1 VAFSRVAGVLARRLR
16 QAEVLGLL
24 FAGFVLGP
32 SVLGVVL
39 PAVYHTLFL
48 NGAVSLVLSAFSWV
62 GAALLLLLAGAEVD
76 LRILRAEI
84 RPGTLAAAGA
94 IIPSLAAGTVFS
106 WLVLHRGAPYGFF
119 LGIVLSVT
127 AVSVA
132 AKLLLE
138 RDAMRRRY
146 AQVIMAAGV
155 ASEVLVWVL
164 VSVLASVHSS
174 SPVLAALRSA
184 VYAVGFFLIMMT
196 VGRRLTFWAMRRVA
210 DIPGVIQGQRWLSLV
225 LTFLAA
231 ALTQFLGL
239 HVLLGAFVVGVL
251 LSQAPRTDRPWVEGV
266 QALTME
272 LLAPIF
278 FVLAGMRVDVFQLG
292 SPAASGLVLLLFV
305 VASLVKVGFS
315 VLGARLGG
323 LQGWEATLVGTGLN
337 LKGGTDVIVAI
348 IGVESGLLSV
358 RAYSMYT
365 VVAMLTVLVSPTLL
379 RILAA
384 KAPPG
389 PQEMARLNREEAKR
403 RAYLPRVER
412 LLVPVLPA
420 LLPHAV
426 ARVMEQIAR
435 AKRQEHETFDI
446 ATFEAV
452 SAAPAEP
459 LEGLA
464 LAQARESLS
473 AAGQLAEGEVRQ
485 RHMAGSDIPPLIFD
499 AATDHDLIAIGAD
512 RPAPALALSLGPLQ
526 DRIIEEARTNVLVI
540 VEGDNRASAPAE
552 RILVA
557 INGLE
562 HSLAAAD
569 VAAYLARA
577 ANAELVLFNVRHLT
591 RESLV
596 WHGQERRGLLEAT
609 GYRTLR
615 EAMFRIAPL
624 GVCVSTRVE
633 VGEDPGTE
641 IVREL
646 WRRPYQLV
654 VLGAVDR
661 GAGYRLDLGAC
672 IPTVLT
678 QSRTPAVLLVSRD
691 A

>member
-1 VAFSRVAGVLARRLR
+1 MRGLSEQQLLLALVDLAVILVFSRAAGVLARRLR
-16 QAEVLGLL
+16 QAEVLGQL
-24 FAGFVLGP
+24 FAGFVL
-32 SVLGVVL
+32 
-39 PAVYHTLFL
+39 
-48 NGAVSLVLSAFSWV
+48 VLSGFSWV
-62 GAALLLLLAGAEVD
+62 GAILLLLLAGTEVD

-94 IIPSLAAGTVFS
+94 IVPSLAAGTVFA
-106 WLVLHRGAPYGFF
+106 WLALHKGAPDGFF

-132 AKLLLE
+132 AKFLLE
-138 RDAMRRRY
+138 GDAMRRRY

-164 VSVLASVHSS
+164 VSVVAAVHSS
-174 SPVLAALRSA
+174 SPVLTALRSA

-210 DIPGVIQGQRWLSLV
+210 DTPGLIQGQRWLSLV
-225 LTFLAA
+225 LALLAA

-251 LSQAPRTDRPWVEGV
+251 LSQTPRTDQPFVEGV

-272 LLAPIF
+272 LLVPVF
-278 FVLAGMRVDVFQLG
+278 FVLAGMRVNVFQLG
-292 SPAASGLVLLLFV
+292 GPASIGLVLLLFV
-305 VASLVKVGFS
+305 VASLVKGCFS
-315 VLGARLGG
+315 ALGARLGG
-323 LQGWEATLVGTGLN
+323 LRGWEAPLVGTGLN

-365 VVAMLTVLVSPTLL
+365 VVAMLTVLVSPTLMK
-379 RILAA
+379 ILAA

-389 PQEMARLNREEAKR
+389 REEMARLKREEAKR
-403 RAYLPRVER
+403 QAYLPRVER
-412 LLVPVLPA
+412 VLVPVLPD

-426 ARVMEQIAR
+426 ARVVEQIAR

-452 SAAPAEP
+452 SAVPAEP

-464 LAQARESLS
+464 GAQARGRLS
-473 AAGQLAEGEVRQ
+473 AGGHLAEGEVRQ
-485 RHMAGSDIPPLIFD
+485 RRMAVPDVLPPILD
-499 AATDHDLIAIGAD
+499 AATDRDLIAIGAG
-512 RPAPALALSLGPLQ
+512 RPAPMALSLGPLQ
-526 DRIIEEARTNVLVI
+526 DRIIDQARTNVLV
-540 VEGDNRASAPAE
+540 VVDRDDRACASLE

-569 VAAYLARA
+569 VAAYLAKA

-596 WHGQERRGLLEAT
+596 WQDPERRGLLEAA

-615 EAMFRIAPL
+615 EAMFRIAPS
-624 GVCVSTRVE
+624 GVRVSMRVE
-633 VGEDPGTE
+633 LGEDPGAE

-646 WRRPYQLV
+646 QRRPYQLV
-654 VLGAVDR
+654 ALGAVNR
-661 GAGYRLDLGAC
+661 GAGRRLDLGSC

>member
-1 VAFSRVAGVLARRLR
+1 MRGLSEQQLLLALVDLAVILVFSRAAGVLARRLR
-16 QAEVLGLL
+16 QAEVLGQL
-24 FAGFVLGP
+24 FAGFLLGP

-48 NGAVSLVLSAFSWV
+48 NGAVSLVLSGFSWV
-62 GAALLLLLAGAEVD
+62 GAALLLLLAGTEVD

-106 WLVLHRGAPYGFF
+106 WLALHRGAPYGFF

-138 RDAMRRRY
+138 GDAMRRRY
-146 AQVIMAAGV
+146 AQVIMDAGV

-164 VSVLASVHSS
+164 VSVLAAVHSS

-184 VYAVGFFLIMMT
+184 VYAVGFFVVMMT
-196 VGRRLTFWAMRRVA
+196 VGRRLTFWAMRHVA
-210 DIPGVIQGQRWLSLV
+210 DIPGVIQGQRSLSLV
-225 LTFLAA
+225 LAFLAA
-231 ALTQFLGL
+231 ALTQALGL
-239 HVLLGAFVVGVL
+239 HVLLGAFVAGVIL
-251 LSQAPRTDRPWVEGV
+251 GHAPRADRPFVGSL

-305 VASLVKVGFS
+305 VATLVKVGFS
-315 VLGARLGG
+315 ALGARLGG
-323 LQGWEATLVGTGLN
+323 LRGWEAPLVGAGLN

-358 RAYSMYT
+358 RAYTMYA
-365 VVAMLTVLVSPTLL
+365 VVAMLTVIVSPTLM

-389 PQEMARLNREEAKR
+389 AEELARLNREEAKR

-412 LLVPVLPA
+412 VLVPVLPA
-420 LLPHAV
+420 LFPHAV
-426 ARVMEQIAR
+426 ARVVEKIAR
-435 AKRQEHETFDI
+435 AKQQEHETFDI
-446 ATFEAV
+446 TAFEAV

-459 LEGLA
+459 LGGLA
-464 LAQARESLS
+464 IPQARESLRG
-473 AAGQLAEGEVRQ
+473 AGHLAEGKVRQ
-485 RHMAGSDIPPLIFD
+485 RRMAVPDVLPPILD
-499 AATDHDLIAIGAD
+499 AATDRDLIAIGAG
-512 RPAPALALSLGPLQ
+512 RPAPVLALSLGPLQ
-526 DRIIEEARTNVLVI
+526 DRIIDKARTNVLV
-540 VEGDNRASAPAE
+540 VVNGDDGACARLE

-569 VAAYLARA
+569 VAAYLAKA
-577 ANAELVLFNVRHLT
+577 ANAELVLFNVRPLT

-596 WHGQERRGLLEAT
+596 WQDPERRGLLEAA

-624 GVCVSTRVE
+624 GVRVSTRVE
-633 VGEDPGTE
+633 LGEDPGAE

-654 VLGAVDR
+654 VLGAVNR
-661 GAGYRLDLGAC
+661 GGGRL
-672 IPTVLT
+672 
-678 QSRTPAVLLVSRD
+678 
-691 A
+691 

>member
-1 VAFSRVAGVLARRLR
+1 MRSLSEQQLLFTLVDLAIILVFSRAAVVLARWLR

-32 SVLGVVL
+32 SVQGVGL
-39 PAVYHTLFL
+39 PAVYRALFL

-62 GAALLLLLAGAEVD
+62 GAALLLLLAGAAVD

-106 WLVLHRGAPYGFF
+106 WLVLHKGAPYGFF

-138 RDAMRRRY
+138 RDVMRRRY

-164 VSVLASVHSS
+164 VSVVASVHSS

-210 DIPGVIQGQRWLSLV
+210 DTPGLIQGQRSLSLV
-225 LTFLAA
+225 LALLAA

-251 LSQAPRTDRPWVEGV
+251 LSQTPRTDQPFVAGV

-272 LLAPIF
+272 LLVPVF
-278 FVLAGMRVDVFQLG
+278 FVLAGMRVNVFQLG
-292 SPAASGLVLLLFV
+292 GPAAIGLVLLLFV
-305 VASLVKVGFS
+305 VATLVKGCFS
-315 VLGARLGG
+315 ALGARLGG
-323 LQGWEATLVGTGLN
+323 LRGWEAPLVGTGLN

-358 RAYSMYT
+358 RTYTMYA

-379 RILAA
+379 RVLAA

-389 PQEMARLNREEAKR
+389 PQELARLNREEAKR

-420 LLPHAV
+420 LRPHAV
-426 ARVMEQIAR
+426 ARVVEQIAR

-446 ATFEAV
+446 ATFEAA
-452 SAAPAEP
+452 SAAQAAPQGGPAV
-459 LEGLA
+459 
-464 LAQARESLS
+464 AQAKESLR
-473 AAGQLAEGEVRQ
+473 AAGQLAEGKLAQ
-485 RHMAGSDIPPLIFD
+485 RRMA
-499 AATDHDLIAIGAD
+499 
-512 RPAPALALSLGPLQ
+512 
-526 DRIIEEARTNVLVI
+526 
-540 VEGDNRASAPAE
+540 
-552 RILVA
+552 
-557 INGLE
+557 
-562 HSLAAAD
+562 
-569 VAAYLARA
+569 
-577 ANAELVLFNVRHLT
+577 
-591 RESLV
+591 
-596 WHGQERRGLLEAT
+596 
-609 GYRTLR
+609 
-615 EAMFRIAPL
+615 
-624 GVCVSTRVE
+624 
-633 VGEDPGTE
+633 
-641 IVREL
+641 
-646 WRRPYQLV
+646 
-654 VLGAVDR
+654 
-661 GAGYRLDLGAC
+661 
-672 IPTVLT
+672 
-678 QSRTPAVLLVSRD
+678 
-691 A
+691 

>member
-1 VAFSRVAGVLARRLR
+1 MRGLSEQQLLLALVDLAVILVFSRVAGVLARRLR
-16 QAEVLGLL
+16 QAEVLGQL

-32 SVLGVVL
+32 SVLGAL
-39 PAVYHTLFL
+39 FPAVYHTLFL

-62 GAALLLLLAGAEVD
+62 GAILLLLIAGTEVD

-94 IIPSLAAGTVFS
+94 IVPSLAAGTIFA
-106 WLVLHRGAPYGFF
+106 WLALHRGAPYGFF

-132 AKLLLE
+132 AKFLLE

-164 VSVLASVHSS
+164 VSVVAAVHSS

-184 VYAVGFFLIMMT
+184 IYAVGFFVVMMT
-196 VGRRLTFWAMRRVA
+196 VVRRFTFGAMRRVA
-210 DIPGVIQGQRWLSLV
+210 DTPGLIQGQRSLSLV
-225 LTFLAA
+225 LAFLAA

-239 HVLLGAFVVGVL
+239 HVLLGAFVAGVL
-251 LSQAPRTDRPWVEGV
+251 LGHAPRTDRPFVESL

-292 SPAASGLVLLLFV
+292 SPAASGLVVLLFV
-305 VASLVKVGFS
+305 VATLVKVGFS
-315 VLGARLGG
+315 ALGARLGG
-323 LQGWEATLVGTGLN
+323 LRGWEATLVGTGLN

-358 RAYSMYT
+358 RTYTMYA

-379 RILAA
+379 RVLAA

-389 PQEMARLNREEAKR
+389 PQELVRLTREEAKR

-412 LLVPVLPA
+412 VLVPVLPA

-426 ARVMEQIAR
+426 ARVVEQIAK

-446 ATFEAV
+446 ITFEAV
-452 SAAPAEP
+452 SGAPGEP
-459 LEGLA
+459 LDGLA
-464 LAQARESLS
+464 VAQARESLS
-473 AAGQLAEGEVRQ
+473 AAGHLAEGEVRQ
-485 RHMAGSDIPPLIFD
+485 RQMAGPEALPPILD
-499 AATDHDLIAIGAD
+499 ATRDHDLIAIGAR
-512 RPAPALALSLGPLQ
+512 RPAPAMALSLGELQ
-526 DRIIEEARTNVLVI
+526 DRIIDAARTNVLVV

-557 INGLE
+557 IN
-562 HSLAAAD
+562 
-569 VAAYLARA
+569 
-577 ANAELVLFNVRHLT
+577 
-591 RESLV
+591 
-596 WHGQERRGLLEAT
+596 
-609 GYRTLR
+609 
-615 EAMFRIAPL
+615 
-624 GVCVSTRVE
+624 
-633 VGEDPGTE
+633 
-641 IVREL
+641 
-646 WRRPYQLV
+646 
-654 VLGAVDR
+654 
-661 GAGYRLDLGAC
+661 
-672 IPTVLT
+672 
-678 QSRTPAVLLVSRD
+678 
-691 A
+691 